1 MGNPLPL
8 TLSSGNAKQRQA
20 ANMAHTQLLRIKKLT
35 GCGILKTA
43 ARHNLREIQAEL
55 GANSHINPA
64 KSLQNVILQGAI
76 TADALAQDEKR
87 LLEGLKKT
95 IRKDAVRG
103 LEVLFSLPPDSGI
116 AEHAFF
122 ADAVSWAGNH
132 FEVPILSAVIHNDEA
147 APHCHVL
154 MLPLFDGRMIGSGL
168 VGSRKRLQAMQADF
182 FEKVASR
189 YGLERKTPAR
199 GYSRAAKQKAAAM
212 ALDAL
217 RKSPKL
223 LEAPAVRDALLDL
236 FEENPARLVEALGFA
251 MPEPK
256 APKPKTFAGIMTKQ
270 FKPEREKPIGFA
282 SA

>member
-1 MGNPLPL
+1 MV
-8 TLSSGNAKQRQA
+8 
-20 ANMAHTQLLRIKKLT
+20 HTQLLRIKKLT

-43 ARHNLREIQAEL
+43 ARHNLRETQAEQ

-64 KSLQNVILQGAI
+64 KSFQNIIMQGAI

-103 LEVLFSLPPDSGI
+103 LEILFSLPPNSGI

-122 ADAVSWAGNH
+122 TDAVAWAGNY
-132 FEVPILSAVIHNDEA
+132 FEVPILSAIIHNDES

-168 VGSRKRLQAMQADF
+168 MGSRKRLKAMQADF
-182 FEKVASR
+182 SEKVALR

-199 GYSRAAKQKAAAM
+199 SHSRTAKQKAAVM

-223 LEAPAVRDALLDL
+223 LEIPTVRDALLDL
-236 FEENPARLVEALGFA
+236 FEENPASLVGALGFA

-256 APKPKTFAGIMTKQ
+256 KQKTKTFAGIMTKK
-270 FKPEREKPIGFA
+270 FKPEHEKPIGFV
-282 SA
+282 SARKHEAYPV

>member
-1 MGNPLPL
+1 
-8 TLSSGNAKQRQA
+8 
-20 ANMAHTQLLRIKKLT
+20 MAHTQLLRIKKLT

-76 TADALAQDEKR
+76 TADTLAQDERR

-116 AEHAFF
+116 AEREFF
-122 ADAVSWAGNH
+122 FDAVAWAGNH
-132 FEVPILSAVIHNDEA
+132 FEVPILSAVIHNDET

-154 MLPLFDGRMIGSGL
+154 MLPLFDGRMIGSQL
-168 VGSRKRLQAMQADF
+168 VGSKKRLQAMQGDF

-189 YGLERKTPAR
+189 YGLERKTPTR
-199 GYSRAAKQKAAAM
+199 GHSRAAKQKAAAM

-217 RKSPKL
+217 RKHPKL
-223 LEAPAVRDALLDL
+223 LEAPSVRDALLDL

-251 MPEPK
+251 MPEPRKQK
-256 APKPKTFAGIMTKQ
+256 AKTFADIMTKK
-270 FKPEREKPIGFA
+270 FKPEHEKPIGFA
-282 SA
+282 SIGKHEAYPV